1 MRAMNGQP
9 LMDRLMAPMGFFEFW
24 LKDQNE

>member
-9 LMDRLMAPMGFFEFW
+9 LMDRLMVPMGFFEFW
-24 LKDQNE
+24 LKDQTE

>member
-1 MRAMNGQP
+1 MNGQP
-9 LMDRLMAPMGFFEFW
+9 LMDRLMAPMGFFVFW